1 MKRARPYDREAA
13 LDAALN
19 LFWTKGYHATSL
31 KDLEVALNMKPGS
44 IYAAFSS
51 KEALY
56 LAALERYFHRGKNAL
71 RDIGKETESPIEAL
85 TGLLRQIGK
94 GRADDPSCRACMLVK
109 TILDTAATDAP
120 IADQSR
126 VYLDRMREEIAIL
139 FDLAKSK
146 GELPSNSDPDRL
158 ARRFQAELTALRI
171 EAHRG
176 TDKKD
181 LAMLAD
187 DMAES
192 WAKLRVH

>member
-56 LAALERYFHRGKNAL
+56 LAALERYFHRSKNAL